1 MKKSEFTPFSPGELV
16 AVSAAEPARGIA
28 FLPGL
33 LPPTLSLEPSIWK
46 LAEEA
51 SFALGNL
58 NGLGSRLPSPTL
70 LARPFVRKE
79 ALASSRIEGT
89 RAEYE
94 QLVLFEAETGFKDI
108 DGDVRE
114 VANHVR
120 ATSMAWASDI
130 GFPILSRSGI
140 ASVHKELLQGVRGE
154 YANPGNF
161 RSGYVM
167 IGQPGDTLATA
178 RFVPC
183 PPQEI
188 AGRLDNLLQYMRQPE
203 DSLPLLV
210 QLAISHYQFEVIHP
224 FNDGNGRVGRM
235 LIPLILKQWGRL
247 DTPILYL
254 SEYLE
259 RHRDEYIDSLHRI
272 STHGSWQAWISFF
285 LRAVRIQAEDAWQR
299 GSALLDLREDLRSRY
314 QEPRKARA
322 LALIDSLFERPS
334 LTYRQ
339 AQDLTELSTPAANAL
354 VRSLVDDG
362 ILIEATGRK
371 RNQIFYAPTIA
382 RASMGVLASG
392 EEGGSF

>member
-1 MKKSEFTPFSPGELV
+1 M
-16 AVSAAEPARGIA
+16 AISASEPARGIA

-33 LPPTLSLEPSIWK
+33 LPPTLSLEPSVWS

-94 QLVLFEAETGFKDI
+94 QLVLFEAETDSR
-108 DGDVRE
+108 DTDSDVRE

-120 ATSMAWASDI
+120 ATSMAWASDS

-140 ASVHKELLQGVRGE
+140 AALHKELLEGVRGE
-154 YANPGNF
+154 YANPGDI
-161 RSGYVM
+161 RSSYVM

-183 PPQEI
+183 PPHEI
-188 AGRLDNLLQYMRQPE
+188 VGRLDNLLRNLQKPE
-203 DSLPLLV
+203 GTVPLLV

-235 LIPLILKQWGRL
+235 LIPLILKEWGRL

-259 RHRDEYIDSLHRI
+259 QHRDEYIDSLYRI
-272 STHGSWQAWISFF
+272 STHGAWQDWIVFF
-285 LRAVRIQAEDAWQR
+285 LRAVLIQAEDAWRR
-299 GSALLDLREDLRSRY
+299 GSDLLDLREELRAKY
-314 QEPRKARA
+314 QQPRMARA
-322 LALIDSLFERPS
+322 LLLIDSLFERPS
-334 LTYRQ
+334 LTYGQ
-339 AQDLTELSTPAANAL
+339 AREITGLSTPAANSL
-354 VRSLVDDG
+354 VRQLVEDG
-362 ILIEATGRK
+362 LLFEATGRQ

-382 RASMGVLASG
+382 RASMGDVVSDENL
-392 EEGGSF
+392 ET